1 MCRCRLPAC
10 RVNSFLTRPCRLGV
24 PCSTIKAV
32 SDKIPAVAGAGLDL
46 VVAWADPV
54 DVTAKFV
61 TAQGISPE
69 LAFGAGLKEAD
80 MRALGLYVSKPR
92 GYWTQEYNFAEPAY
106 FVLKPVRLP

>member
-1 MCRCRLPAC
+1 MKNAKFK
-10 RVNSFLTRPCRLGV
+10 N
-24 PCSTIKAV
+24 A
-32 SDKIPAVAGAGLDL
+32 AVAGAGLDL